1 MVTDMTM
8 NGYEFKT
15 TFWMDFTIADQF
27 GYDAIKDTYERAFNA
42 WKDNYIY
49 LVELCLVLNWKLWQH
64 YKAKR
69 ETFACLYNELW
80 GKTDEYALL
89 NLKGEEL
96 DYYYHV
102 TD

>member
-1 MVTDMTM
+1 MIV
-8 NGYEFKT
+8 NGHEMKT

-27 GYDAIKDTYERAFNA
+27 GLDAVKDTYERAFNE
-42 WKDNYIY
+42 WKNNYIY
-49 LVELCLVLNWKLWQH
+49 LVELCLVLNWKVWQH
-64 YKAKR
+64 YEEKR
-69 ETFACLYNELW
+69 EEYAKLYNELW
-80 GKTDEYALL
+80 EIVDEYALL